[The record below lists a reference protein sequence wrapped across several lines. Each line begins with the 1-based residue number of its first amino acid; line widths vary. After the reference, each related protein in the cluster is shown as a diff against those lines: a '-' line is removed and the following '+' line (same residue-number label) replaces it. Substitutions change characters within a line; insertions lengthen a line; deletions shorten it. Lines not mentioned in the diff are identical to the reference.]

1 MNTRMALLLTASLAV
16 TACGGDN
23 NNEASIPAESETS
36 PVEATEDMAMNH
48 ETHAMAEAPA
58 YGAVGE
64 ATGTIRDLDS
74 EAGYA
79 TIAHGEFSGDISMG
93 AMTMGFQTLGGVDL
107 SGLSEGSE
115 VAIRVKQGRDGSY
128 RIMAICPTHD
138 ASLDCLPS
146 SDQ

>member
-1 MNTRMALLLTASLAV
+1 MNTRTVLLLTASLV
-16 TACGGDN
+16 LTACEGDN
-23 NNEASIPAESETS
+23 NATSTPAEPETPPS
-36 PVEATEDMAMNH
+36 RTMNH
-48 ETHAMAEAPA
+48 ASHAMAEVPA

-115 VAIRVKQGRDGSY
+115 VAIRVKQGRDGTY
-128 RIMAICPTHD
+128 RIMAICPTRD

-146 SDQ
+146 PDQ